1 MFVAMHTSTCSR
13 APSLPLLLT
22 DLGSAP
28 SPLAP
33 TPHTLHTIGSA
44 VLTPTRPPSYLA
56 ASPGNVGRYA
66 HIRMLASPILRLL
79 LTDLGCRAL
88 PNPQKP
94 TEEAQTQRGDCHNEA
109 QNPAVASSHP
119 YPGRPEVYP
128 HTLMFPRRQ
137 LQSKCALT
145 PRSHTT
151 RTTRHN
157 FALTIIHTA
166 TKLPGC
172 TPGDTRRYAHTRLAA
187 DPVRFDQMALQ
198 R

>member
-56 ASPGNVGRYA
+56 ASPGNVGRYS

-94 TEEAQTQRGDCHNEA
+94 TEEAQTQRGNCEKEA
-109 QNPAVASSHP
+109 QR
-119 YPGRPEVYP
+119 PGSD
-128 HTLMFPRRQ
+128 F
-137 LQSKCALT
+137 LT
-145 PRSHTT
+145 SIPRSPRSLSAYFDVPEEAAPKQVRPHPSLPHHT
-151 RTTRHN
+151 HY
-157 FALTIIHTA
+157 
-166 TKLPGC
+166 
-172 TPGDTRRYAHTRLAA
+172 TP
-187 DPVRFDQMALQ
+187 
-198 R
+198 